1 MNKLAVSILF
11 CGISLLS
18 ISQVKSLNS
27 IEKPK
32 EVQKN
37 SNAKSLSESDKQPVS
52 RAKMTRKVKPVLRRE
67 NYEAVPQKD

>member
-1 MNKLAVSILF
+1 MNKIAVCILF

-32 EVQKN
+32 EIQKN
-37 SNAKSLSESDKQPVS
+37 SNAKSLSEAQYQPVS

>member
-18 ISQVKSLNS
+18 FSQVKSLNS

-37 SNAKSLSESDKQPVS
+37 SNAKSLSEKDKQPVS